1 MNILILGSGGREHAL
16 AWKIAGSPL
25 ADKLY
30 CAPGNAGIAHEAE
43 CVALDIADHAAVIA
57 FCKANKIDLVV
68 VGPEVPLCAGIVD
81 DLEKAG
87 IKAFGPSKWAARLEG
102 SKGFTKDLCKANKI
116 PTAAYERFKG
126 AAAAKDYVRKQGAPI
141 VVKADG
147 LAAGKGVV
155 VAETV
160 AEAEAAIDMM
170 FGGGL
175 GAPAWE
181 IVIEDCLVGEEA
193 SFFALCDGETAIAL
207 ASAQD
212 HKRVGD
218 GDKGPNTG
226 GMGAYSPAPVMTAE
240 MNKRV
245 MDEIIQPTVRAMKA
259 MGAPYK
265 GVLFAGLMITK
276 TGPQLIEYNV
286 RFGDPETQV
295 LMLRLMSDLVPA
307 LMAARDG
314 QLKNFDL
321 RWYPDAALTVVMA
334 AKGYPGNYAK
344 GSVDRRPRR
353 GRASRRRGNLSC
365 RHQGRGNTHSR
376 QWRARAECLR
386 TRQDRARSADSAP
399 MRRSIKSNGRTVSAA
414 ATSAGARSRA
424 NKNCANEKHH
434 AEIVGHCGK
443 SAFIPFA

>member
-1 MNILILGSGGREHAL
+1 MHILLLGSGGREHAL

-25 ADKLY
+25 VTKFW
-30 CAPGNAGIAHEAE
+30 CAPGNAGMAREAE
-43 CVALDIADHAAVIA
+43 CVALDIADHKAVIA
-57 FCKANKIDLVV
+57 FCRKSKIDLVV

-81 DLEKAG
+81 DLEAAG
-87 IKAFGPSKWAARLEG
+87 IKAFGPGKWAARLEG

-116 PTAAYERFKG
+116 PTAAYERFKSAG
-126 AAAAKDYVRKQGAPI
+126 RAKEYVRKTGAPI

-155 VAETV
+155 AVESV

-175 GAPAWE
+175 GAPVWE
-181 IVIEDCLVGEEA
+181 IVIEECLVGEEA

-226 GMGAYSPAPVMTAE
+226 GMGAYSPAPIMTSDID
-240 MNKRV
+240 KRV
-245 MDEIIQPTVRAMKA
+245 MDEIVLPTVRAMMA
-259 MGAPYK
+259 MGSPFK

-276 TGPQLIEYNV
+276 DGPKLIEFNV

-307 LMAARDG
+307 LVAARDG

-321 RWYPDAALTVVMA
+321 RWYPEAAVTVVMA
-334 AKGYPGNYAK
+334 AKGYPGHYNKGTLIEGLDAAAQVEGVQIFHAGTKADGKRVLANGGRVLNVTARGKTVREAQQRAYAAIDK
-344 GSVDRRPRR
+344 IKWPEGFCRRDI
-353 GRASRRRGNLSC
+353 A
-365 RHQGRGNTHSR
+365 
-376 QWRARAECLR
+376 WRAIER
-386 TRQDRARSADSAP
+386 
-399 MRRSIKSNGRTVSAA
+399 
-414 ATSAGARSRA
+414 
-424 NKNCANEKHH
+424 EK
-434 AEIVGHCGK
+434 
-443 SAFIPFA
+443 

>member
-1 MNILILGSGGREHAL
+1 MG
-16 AWKIAGSPL
+16 
-25 ADKLY
+25 
-30 CAPGNAGIAHEAE
+30 
-43 CVALDIADHAAVIA
+43 
-57 FCKANKIDLVV
+57 
-68 VGPEVPLCAGIVD
+68 
-81 DLEKAG
+81 
-87 IKAFGPSKWAARLEG
+87 
-102 SKGFTKDLCKANKI
+102 
-116 PTAAYERFKG
+116 G
-126 AAAAKDYVRKQGAPI
+126 AAGRLQGLHQGPVQGQQDSDRGLRALQGRRAAKDYVRKKGAPI

-170 FGGGL
+170 FTGGKKPL

-181 IVIEDCLVGEEA
+181 IVIEDCLIGEEA

-226 GMGAYSPAPVMTAE
+226 GMGAYSPAPIMTPE

-245 MDEIIQPTVRAMKA
+245 MDEIIHPTVRAMKA

-276 TGPQLIEYNV
+276 DGPQLIEYNV
-286 RFGDPETQV
+286 RFGDPECQV

-334 AKGYPGNYAK
+334 AKGYPGTYEKGTLIEGLDAAAQVEGVEIFHAGTKADGARILTNGGRVLNVCARGKTVREAQARAYAA
-344 GSVDRRPRR
+344 VDRIKWPDGFCRR
-353 GRASRRRGNLSC
+353 DIGWQAVEAGAFRHGRACHRKSGLPD
-365 RHQGRGNTHSR
+365 
-376 QWRARAECLR
+376 LR
-386 TRQDRARSADSAP
+386 L
-399 MRRSIKSNGRTVSAA
+399 V
-414 ATSAGARSRA
+414 
-424 NKNCANEKHH
+424 
-434 AEIVGHCGK
+434 
-443 SAFIPFA
+443 